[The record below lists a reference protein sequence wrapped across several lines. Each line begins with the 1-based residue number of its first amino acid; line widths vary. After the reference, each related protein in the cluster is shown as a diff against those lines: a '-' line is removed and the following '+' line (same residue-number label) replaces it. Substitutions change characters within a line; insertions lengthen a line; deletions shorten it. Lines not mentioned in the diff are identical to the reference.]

1 MLPTALAQSTLAIMQ
16 TSNGQ
21 ALAMDLAISNGQ
33 PVVLINN
40 QTFPVTNFNGSD
52 CAIVNGQ
59 VVSIVVA
66 EYLQTQSVDS
76 QTNPDVVAV
85 MTIKAGT
92 GTKVVIT

>member
-1 MLPTALAQSTLAIMQ
+1 MQ

-40 QTFPVTNFNGSD
+40 QTFPVSNINGSD

-66 EYLQTQSVDS
+66 EYLEALSVGSQS
-76 QTNPDVVAV
+76 NPDVAAV

-92 GTKVVIT
+92 GTEVVHHQVF